1 MAYQFFLILMKL
13 IFSRGPS
20 LQLRLFIAILLS
32 CSLLMADS
40 KLKYF
45 SPIKASL
52 NTVIEPIQYI
62 ANLPRILFEGLFEQL
77 SSKEDLVNENTALK
91 SQILILRSNNLQL
104 EKLRQENQRLRALLG
119 SPLIRDEKKMVAQIM
134 AVNHDPYSK
143 IVMIDKGYT
152 DGVYKGQPVIN
163 EKGVVG
169 QVVNIS
175 AHNSWVLL
183 IIDNTHEIPVQ
194 VVRNDIRTIASGDG
208 LNQELELEY
217 LPSSVDLQKGDM
229 LVTSGLGGVF
239 PEGYPVGYIDY
250 IDFDNRRAFGDV
262 KLIPSVDFNR
272 LRYVLLV
279 WASES
284 KLEVDIKTEDESD
297 IQQQEATQE
306 KVKEEKEEKIEK
318 EEQSNE

>member
-20 LQLRLFIAILLS
+20 LQLRLLIAVLLS
-32 CSLLMADS
+32 CALLMADS
-40 KLKYF
+40 KLKSF

-77 SSKEDLVNENTALK
+77 SSQEDLVKENTTLK
-91 SQILILRSNNLQL
+91 SQMLVLKSDNLQL

-217 LPSSVDLQKGDM
+217 IPSSVDLQKGDM
-229 LVTSGLGGVF
+229 LVTSGLGGIF

-250 IDFDNRRAFGDV
+250 IDFDNHRAFGDV

-284 KLEVDIKTEDESD
+284 KPEVVNEG
-297 IQQQEATQE
+297 EAQE
-306 KVKEEKEEKIEK
+306 KSEEKATVK
-318 EEQSNE
+318 EEQSNEE

>member
-1 MAYQFFLILMKL
+1 MKL

-20 LQLRLFIAILLS
+20 LQLRLFIAVLLS
-32 CSLLMADS
+32 CTLLLADS

-45 SPIKASL
+45 TPIKSSL

-119 SPLIRDEKKMVAQIM
+119 SPLIRDERKMVAQIM

-217 LPSSVDLQKGDM
+217 IPSSVDLQKGDM
-229 LVTSGLGGVF
+229 LVTSGLGGIF

-250 IDFDNRRAFGDV
+250 IDFDNHRAFGDV

-284 KLEVDIKTEDESD
+284 EPKVDTEAEEQEQTDTQPQQAEETEVK
-297 IQQQEATQE
+297 QE
-306 KVKEEKEEKIEK
+306 KAVQEG
-318 EEQSNE
+318 QSNE